1 MKPGFDVGEEEVS
14 QSELLQVMAGEVR
27 LYLTDEAMGKIRESA
42 IYLREKIEGSDEII
56 YGVNTGF
63 GSLCNVVI
71 DDADLEALQANLIR
85 SHACGLGD
93 EVPGEIVR
101 LILFL
106 KIRSFS
112 FGYSGVSEELTNRL
126 LSLYNLD
133 ILPILYE
140 QGSLGA
146 SGDLAPLAH
155 LALPLI
161 GEGMVLHDGKKSQ
174 ASQVPELTL
183 AGSYHLK
190 PKEGLALINGTQF
203 SAAYL
208 IAAYLKAYQLQHTAL
223 VSAAL
228 SIEGFDCRPEPFAAQ
243 IQNIRA
249 HNGQPQ
255 VAAAIR
261 TLLKDSIN
269 FSVTKTAVQD
279 PYSFRCI
286 PQVHGATF
294 NALKHIWEVISGE
307 LDSVTDNPNVFGID
321 DAILSGGNFHA
332 QPLALAADYL
342 GLATAE
348 LGNISERRIYLL
360 LSGQRGLTPFLAKT
374 PGLESGLMIAQYTAA
389 AIVSQSKQLATPASV
404 DSIVSSNGQEDHVSM
419 AANAGVKALKIA
431 HNLERVLAIE
441 LQCAIQAMEM
451 RGARTS
457 PTLDAIV
464 TDYRQRIAFL
474 DHDRILHDDFI
485 KTIEHIRTTKYY
497 TEAVYL

>member
-243 IQNIRA
+243 IQ
-249 HNGQPQ
+249 
-255 VAAAIR
+255 
-261 TLLKDSIN
+261 
-269 FSVTKTAVQD
+269 
-279 PYSFRCI
+279 
-286 PQVHGATF
+286 
-294 NALKHIWEVISGE
+294 
-307 LDSVTDNPNVFGID
+307 
-321 DAILSGGNFHA
+321 
-332 QPLALAADYL
+332 
-342 GLATAE
+342 
-348 LGNISERRIYLL
+348 
-360 LSGQRGLTPFLAKT
+360 
-374 PGLESGLMIAQYTAA
+374 
-389 AIVSQSKQLATPASV
+389 
-404 DSIVSSNGQEDHVSM
+404 
-419 AANAGVKALKIA
+419 
-431 HNLERVLAIE
+431 
-441 LQCAIQAMEM
+441 
-451 RGARTS
+451 
-457 PTLDAIV
+457 
-464 TDYRQRIAFL
+464 
-474 DHDRILHDDFI
+474 
-485 KTIEHIRTTKYY
+485 
-497 TEAVYL
+497 